1 MKNKKTF
8 LLILFVGCLFLIK
21 ATSVEAKDCTDIYYG
36 PPMPQVY
43 GYWQTKP
50 PYKLKTSAP
59 TCTGPNA
66 QVYFGKLNYWAETTN
81 VIYAYLYEDDVDPNS
96 DDLVK
101 KYELYYNQT
110 GYMDYVRMYIFDE
123 GNIESEGDQGC
134 ELYLKF
140 QSGGIRG
147 KTTPANL
154 FTYQVCMA

>member
-1 MKNKKTF
+1 MKNKKM
-8 LLILFVGCLFLIK
+8 LFLVLFLSALFSIK
-21 ATSVEAKDCTDIYYG
+21 ITSVDAKDCTDIYYG

-50 PYKLKTSAP
+50 SYELKTSAP

-66 QVYFGKLNYWAETTN
+66 QVWFGKLNQWSESTN
-81 VIYAYLYEDDVDPNS
+81 VIYAYLYEDDEEPNP

-101 KYELYYNQT
+101 RYELHYIET
-110 GYMDYVRMYIFDE
+110 GYMDYVRYHTYDT

-140 QSGGIRG
+140 QSGGRQG
-147 KTTPANL
+147 RTTPANL
-154 FTYQVCMA
+154 FTYQVCMV